1 MKFSQ
6 SILTCLALIIFGIAL
21 LEYQNPSVAG
31 ESVESSCIG
40 CHTNLKKLIK
50 LIWKIEEMQP
60 KSQKSEEISGEG

>member
-1 MKFSQ
+1 MKISQ
-6 SILTCLALIIFGIAL
+6 SILTCLALIVFGMAL
-21 LEYQNPSVAG
+21 WEHRNPSVAG
-31 ESVESSCIG
+31 ESVESSCIE

>member
-1 MKFSQ
+1 MKSSQ
-6 SILTCLALIIFGIAL
+6 SILTCLALTILGIAL
-21 LEYQNPSVAG
+21 WNHQNPSVAG
-31 ESVESSCIG
+31 ESANSSCIE

>member
-1 MKFSQ
+1 MKFAQ
-6 SILTCLALIIFGIAL
+6 SILTCLALIVLGIAL
-21 LEYQNPSVAG
+21 WEHWNPSVAG
-31 ESVESSCIG
+31 ESVKSSCID

>member
-1 MKFSQ
+1 MKFAQ
-6 SILTCLALIIFGIAL
+6 SILTCLALIVLGTAL
-21 LEYQNPSVAG
+21 CEHRNPSVAR

-60 KSQKSEEISGEG
+60 KSQKSKEISGEG

>member
-21 LEYQNPSVAG
+21 LERQNPSVAG
-31 ESVESSCIG
+31 ESVENSCID

-60 KSQKSEEISGEG
+60 KFQKSEEISGEG

>member
-21 LEYQNPSVAG
+21 LEQRNPSVAG

-50 LIWKIEEMQP
+50 LIWKIEEVQP
-60 KSQKSEEISGEG
+60 ISQKSEEISGEG

>member
-1 MKFSQ
+1 MKFAQ
-6 SILTCLALIIFGIAL
+6 SILTCLVLIVLCTAFWEHL
-21 LEYQNPSVAG
+21 NPSVAA